1 MTMPRVN
8 LYGAGPPCQPLSN
21 AGKKRGLETHRKII
35 RSGNSKK
42 SQNIVLQAKE
52 DPKNPMLQSNTN
64 SMLNRRS
71 LMWCCLRWWKVFWGK
86 NFGRL
91 SSASGWICYLADVLF
106 FIIPKNKRP
115 NAILL
120 RLNGVMDGHG
130 RKYYNVHAAVLNA
143 SYFGLPQA
151 RQRLFIIAL
160 RRRKQVAPFKFPSPW
175 KKAVNLSM
183 VVNKKFCGG
192 RKRRRILVL
201 KKIQQIEFWRLWV
214 QQSYPPLFES
224 FS

>member
-1 MTMPRVN
+1 M
-8 LYGAGPPCQPLSN
+8 
-21 AGKKRGLETHRKII
+21 
-35 RSGNSKK
+35 
-42 SQNIVLQAKE
+42 
-52 DPKNPMLQSNTN
+52 
-64 SMLNRRS
+64 
-71 LMWCCLRWWKVFWGK
+71 
-86 NFGRL
+86 
-91 SSASGWICYLADVLF
+91 
-106 FIIPKNKRP
+106 
-115 NAILL
+115 
-120 RLNGVMDGHG
+120 MDGHG

-201 KKIQQIEFWRLWV
+201 KKIQQIEF
-214 QQSYPPLFES
+214 
-224 FS
+224 